1 MLLIVCA
8 FLVSWLI
15 QLPIL
20 LNCRDNSASSD
31 TSLGTLFPFSD
42 IITMYFEVSSP
53 IRSAFFFTIS
63 HSSSLNR
70 TSFLCP
76 LRLYFF
82 FNFWTSFF
90 NRRSSLHFRGLGAPN
105 EPLFAGCRKA
115 DRAVRRPSGGKAGF
129 CTYKIY
135 GSLVIASIFHL
146 HISLLSPYGLIIF
159 LSGSPT
165 ILRRYKSRKMYL
177 SDQLK
182 ITSVLVR
189 NRIFVPKAVS
199 PFWIISSK
207 VFPYNVLCLQLKGT
221 LSSLC
226 SETFFV

>member
-1 MLLIVCA
+1 MLLIVFA
-8 FLVSWLI
+8 LRASWLI

-42 IITMYFEVSSP
+42 IITMYFEVSNP
-53 IRSAFFFTIS
+53 MRAAFLFTIS

-82 FNFWTSFF
+82 FCFCTSFF
-90 NRRSSLHFRGLGAPN
+90 NRRSSFDFWGLGTPN

-115 DRAVRRPSGGKAGF
+115 DREKRGF

-135 GSLVIASIFHL
+135 GSLVIANIFYL
-146 HISLLSPYGLIIF
+146 LISLLSPYGLIIF
-159 LSGSPT
+159 SSGSPSL
-165 ILRRYKSRKMYL
+165 LRRYKSRKMYL
-177 SDQLK
+177 SDQPK
-182 ITSVLVR
+182 ITSVSVQ

-207 VFPYNVLCLQLKGT
+207 VFPYNVLCLQLKVT